1 MNTKI
6 TIDKLLKRFPNGF
19 SVAPTGEIFE
29 VLATSK
35 DPRNLPLLKRPGG
48 FMAVGV
54 PDYQD
59 GDEKFIGEKDAERLS
74 VAENNQT

>member
-6 TIDKLLKRFPNGF
+6 TINQLLKRFPNGF

-35 DPRNLPLLKRPGG
+35 DPRSLPLLKRPGG

-54 PDYQD
+54 PDYQE
-59 GDEKFIGEKDAERLS
+59 GDEKFLGEKDAERPL
-74 VAENNQT
+74 QPQG